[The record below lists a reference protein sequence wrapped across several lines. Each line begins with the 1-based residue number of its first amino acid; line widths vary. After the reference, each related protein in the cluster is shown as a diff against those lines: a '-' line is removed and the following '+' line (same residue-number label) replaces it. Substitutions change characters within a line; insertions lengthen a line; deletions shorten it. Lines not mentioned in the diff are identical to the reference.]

1 MQRPRTFQEFM
12 ASQATP
18 AGSGLKL
25 SGPASVLPTL
35 PQDPPQPSWPTVG
48 NHPGLNLPVNPED
61 KYSNN
66 IAIWNDIGS
75 MGAYDGGQG
84 DEGGQA
90 TPCPSGQV
98 QGWDGNCYP
107 DCPAGQTY
115 YLPEQRCVTRPD
127 YA

>member
-1 MQRPRTFQEFM
+1 MQRPRTFEEFM
-12 ASQATP
+12 ATQTTP
-18 AGSGLKL
+18 AGGGLKL
-25 SGPASVLPTL
+25 SGPASTLPTL
-35 PQDPPQPSWPTVG
+35 PQDAPPPPQPFPPPT
-48 NHPGLNLPVNPED
+48 PGQSGVNYNGLPVNPED

-66 IAIWNDIGS
+66 IALWNDIGE
-75 MGAYDGGQG
+75 MGRFDP
-84 DEGGQA
+84 ER
-90 TPCPSGQV
+90 PCPFGQV